1 METDDA
7 IAELVQGFE
16 ACTLPKARWTHH
28 AHLATALWYLRR
40 VPREEATQLL
50 RANIQ
55 RYNRTAG
62 GSPDGYHE
70 TITLAWIAVITR
82 FLAEQD
88 QGQSQAELTRALI
101 AECGDKDYLLQ
112 FYRRETLMSDGA
124 RRGWVSPD
132 LDGIESEG

>member
-7 IAELVQGFE
+7 IADLVRAFE

-40 VPREEATQLL
+40 FSREEATNLI
-50 RANIQ
+50 RSNIQ
-55 RYNRTAG
+55 RYNVTAG

-82 FLAEQD
+82 FLAEHD
-88 QGQSQAELTRALI
+88 RGQTQAELTTRLL
-101 AECGDKDYLLQ
+101 AECGNEDYLLRY
-112 FYRRETLMSDGA
+112 YRSETLMSEGA
-124 RRGWVSPD
+124 RRGWVEGD
-132 LDGIESEG
+132 LVAIE